1 MDTALVIVIAI
12 LVVAL
17 LSTLAATLVLLM
29 RHRSGAAN
37 AAPDESLHGLRD
49 SLDRLDAHMREVE
62 RQRAREQ
69 AELRTGLETSMR
81 VVGDTTERLR
91 RETGQLAA
99 ALGRTQIQGRWGE
112 AQLRRLVEA
121 AGMLDQVHFVE
132 QATHEG
138 DAGRLRPDLLIR
150 LGDDRE
156 LIVDA
161 KVPLT
166 ALIEAEACDDPVAR
180 NALYARHAA
189 DVAAHVDRLGSK
201 EYWRHHDD
209 TVEMVVLFLPAES
222 MLGIALTHEPG
233 LLERAFQRHVVIA
246 TPTTMLALLRTV
258 THVWRRESIATHAK
272 EIHAL
277 GVELYQRLSTVND
290 HLRRVGS
297 SLDTS
302 VENFNK
308 LIASMESRVLVTGRK
323 MAALGVGDTPIE
335 HVPPITVRSRMPIDP
350 AA

>member
-1 MDTALVIVIAI
+1 MDTALLIVIAL
-12 LVVAL
+12 LVAAL
-17 LSTLAATLVLLM
+17 LTTLVLLL
-29 RHRSGAAN
+29 RSRAGATLI
-37 AAPDESLHGLRD
+37 APDESFNGLRE
-49 SLDRLDAHMREVE
+49 SLDRLDVHMREVE
-62 RQRAREQ
+62 RQRTRDQ
-69 AELRTGLETSMR
+69 AELKTGLETSMR
-81 VVGDTTERLR
+81 VVGDSTERLR

-138 DAGRLRPDLLIR
+138 ENGRLRPDLLIR

-166 ALIEAEACDDPVAR
+166 ALIEAEACEDPVER
-180 NALYARHAA
+180 NALYARHAG

-201 EYWRHHDD
+201 EYWRHHED

-246 TPTTMLALLRTV
+246 TPATMLALLRTV

-272 EIHAL
+272 EIHTL
-277 GVELYQRLSTVND
+277 GVEIYQRLSTVND

-297 SLDTS
+297 SLDTT
-302 VENFNK
+302 VEHFNK
-308 LIASMESRVLVTGRK
+308 LIGSMETRVLVTGRR
-323 MAALGVGDTPIE
+323 MAALGIGDSPLDQT
-335 HVPPITVRSRMPIDP
+335 PPITVRSRMPVDP

>member
-1 MDTALVIVIAI
+1 MDTALYIVIA
-12 LVVAL
+12 LLAAAL
-17 LSTLAATLVLLM
+17 LITLVFLV
-29 RHRSGAAN
+29 RSRAGAALVP
-37 AAPDESLHGLRD
+37 PDESFNGLRE

-62 RQRAREQ
+62 RQRTRDQ
-69 AELRTGLETSMR
+69 VELKTGLETSMR

-138 DAGRLRPDLLIR
+138 ETGRLRPDLLIR

-166 ALIEAEACDDPVAR
+166 ALIEAEACDDPVER
-180 NALYARHAA
+180 NALYARHAT

-201 EYWRHHDD
+201 EYWRHHED

-297 SLDTS
+297 SLDTT
-302 VENFNK
+302 VEHFNK
-308 LIASMESRVLVTGRK
+308 LIGSLETRVLVTGRK
-323 MAALGVGDTPIE
+323 MAALGIGDSPLE
-335 HVPPITVRSRMPIDP
+335 QAPPITVRSRLPVDP